1 MYIKSTRALDAEQR
15 HTISLGHKGIR
26 QGSFRCFRVLSQRTY
41 DLMRRAIDAV
51 DKDTADLITTLVA
64 SAFVDGGKEMFERN
78 PDTDAERELEHA

>member
-1 MYIKSTRALDAEQR
+1 MLPR
-15 HTISLGHKGIR
+15 
-26 QGSFRCFRVLSQRTY
+26 LSQRTY

-78 PDTDAERELEHA
+78 SNTDAERELEDA